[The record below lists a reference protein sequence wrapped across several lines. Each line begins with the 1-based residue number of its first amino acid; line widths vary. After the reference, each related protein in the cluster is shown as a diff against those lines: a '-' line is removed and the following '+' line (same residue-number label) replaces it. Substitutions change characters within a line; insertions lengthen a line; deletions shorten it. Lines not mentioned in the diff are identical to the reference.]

1 MAAFVELGG
10 NLEEGCF
17 NATLTLAN

>member
-10 NLEEGCF
+10 ILEQGCF
-17 NATLTLAN
+17 NATMTIGG

>member
-10 NLEEGCF
+10 ALETGCF
-17 NATLTLAN
+17 NATMTIGG

>member
-10 NLEEGCF
+10 ALEAGCF
-17 NATLTLAN
+17 NATMTIGG

>member
-10 NLEEGCF
+10 ALEDGCF
-17 NATLTLAN
+17 NASASIGG